1 MKFVVEVPDREVYEA
16 AERPEDLALEIA
28 EVIANEIFDFSS
40 MTVIQ
45 QFDCGI
51 VPGRLLAS

>member
-1 MKFVVEVPDREVYEA
+1 MVEVPDGEVYEA

-40 MTVIQ
+40 VTVEPQ
-45 QFDCGI
+45 VNGA
-51 VPGRLLAS
+51 VNSGRLPIS